1 MSERDELRNWYSSPS
16 WARKVD
22 KMTDEQIPI
31 VLKRVRA
38 IKEQARNDHN
48 GTSNHRRY
56 R

>member
-1 MSERDELRNWYSSPS
+1 MSDRDELRNWYSSPS
-16 WARKVD
+16 WGYKVD

-48 GTSNHRRY
+48 GISNHGQHR
-56 R
+56 

>member
-1 MSERDELRNWYSSPS
+1 MSDRDELRNWYSNPS

-38 IKEQARNDHN
+38 IKEQVRNDHD
-48 GTSNHRRY
+48 GGSNHRRH

>member
-1 MSERDELRNWYSSPS
+1 MSEREELRNWYSNPS

-22 KMTDEQIPI
+22 KMTDEQVSV

-38 IKEQARNDHN
+38 IKEQARNDHD
-48 GTSNHRRY
+48 GGSNHRRH

>member
-1 MSERDELRNWYSSPS
+1 MSEREELRNWYSNPS

-22 KMTDEQIPI
+22 KMTDERVSV

-38 IKEQARNDHN
+38 IREQARYDHD
-48 GTSNHRRY
+48 GGSNHRRH

>member
-1 MSERDELRNWYSSPS
+1 MSDRDELRNWYSSPS
-16 WARKVD
+16 WGYKVD

-31 VLKRVRA
+31 VLKLVRA

-48 GTSNHRRY
+48 GISNHRRH

>member
-1 MSERDELRNWYSSPS
+1 MSERDELRNWYSNPL

-22 KMTDEQIPI
+22 KMTDERVSV

-38 IKEQARNDHN
+38 IKEQARNDHD
-48 GTSNHRRY
+48 GGSNHRRH